1 MGEPDT
7 KAARRAARDRVAG
20 YHQEQLGRLLEHV
33 REGFARY
40 DAAELDAF
48 ELDDV
53 IHQYTRSAR
62 ELWKFCELTGSRALY
77 TAGTLD
83 HWTREGE
90 EPDWWELG
98 APRRR
103 R

>member
-1 MGEPDT
+1 MGEPDS
-7 KAARRAARDRVAG
+7 KAARRAARDRVAA
-20 YHQEQLGRLLEHV
+20 YHREQLGRLLEHV

-62 ELWKFCELTGSRALY
+62 ELWKFCELTGSRALHA
-77 TAGTLD
+77 AGTLD
-83 HWTREGE
+83 YWAREGE
-90 EPDWWELG
+90 EPDWWERG
-98 APRRR
+98 APRPRR
-103 R
+103 

>member
-7 KAARRAARDRVAG
+7 KATRRAARDRVAV
-20 YHQEQLGRLLEHV
+20 YHQDQLQGLLEHV
-33 REGFARY
+33 RDGFARY
-40 DAAELDAF
+40 AAGDLDAF

-53 IHQYTRSAR
+53 IHRYTRSAR
-62 ELWKFCELTGSRALY
+62 ELWKFCTLTGSRALY
-77 TAGTLD
+77 AAGTLD
-83 HWTREGE
+83 HWAREGE

>member
-1 MGEPDT
+1 VGEPDT
-7 KAARRAARDRVAG
+7 KAARRAARDRVAA

-33 REGFARY
+33 REGLARY
-40 DAAELDAF
+40 DAGEIDAF

-62 ELWKFCELTGSRALY
+62 ELWKFCELTGSRPLY

-83 HWTREGE
+83 YWAREGE
-90 EPDWWELG
+90 EPDWWESG

>member
-7 KAARRAARDRVAG
+7 KATRRAARDRVAV
-20 YHQEQLGRLLEHV
+20 YHQEQLRGCSGTCAMASRGMT
-33 REGFARY
+33 RGSS
-40 DAAELDAF
+40 
-48 ELDDV
+48 
-53 IHQYTRSAR
+53 TRSSSTMSSTNTPGRR

-77 TAGTLD
+77 ATGTLD
-83 HWTREGE
+83 YWAREGE

>member
-7 KAARRAARDRVAG
+7 KATRRAARDRVAL
-20 YHQEQLGRLLEHV
+20 YHQDQLRGLLEHV
-33 REGFARY
+33 RDGFARY
-40 DAAELDAF
+40 DAGELDAF

-53 IHQYTRSAR
+53 VHQYTRSAR

-77 TAGTLD
+77 TTGTLD
-83 HWTREGE
+83 HWAREGE
-90 EPDWWELG
+90 EPDWWKLG